1 MPVLVVVGDLDEAA
15 TQEGGD
21 LLAAKVP
28 NARKV
33 VFHNAA
39 HMVSMERPDDF
50 NELVLDFLAKNDL

>member
-15 TQEGGD
+15 TQQSAD

-39 HMVSMERPDDF
+39 HMVSMERPDEFD
-50 NELVLDFLAKNDL
+50 EVALEFLSENDL